1 MESLTYL
8 WRCGINGNEQY
19 YVVSVSML
27 LARCSLGQARER
39 VFFPPKDI

>member
-19 YVVSVSML
+19 YVVSVML

>member
-19 YVVSVSML
+19 VVSVML